1 VNVAGLI
8 AGMEDLLERA
18 LGPGVL
24 ITKEVPADLPPVRVD
39 SNQLELAILNLAV
52 NARDAMPLGGSL
64 SILATAQLVRPGQAE
79 TPRGLAPG
87 AYVRINVVDSGMG
100 MDETTLARATEPF
113 FTTKGPGKGTGLGL
127 SMVQGLAAQS
137 DGAMIVSSRVGQGTT
152 IELWLPQAARAEE
165 VRAAVAPSAPVSD
178 GPGLNGAPLT
188 VLVVDDDALVST
200 GTAAMLEDLGH
211 RVIEVSSGL
220 QALDAL
226 KADDRS
232 IGVVI
237 TDHAM
242 PGMTGLELAR
252 RIRETHPALAVILA
266 SGYAE
271 ISLDKSESS
280 MARLA
285 KPFRQDELAA
295 AIAAAVQETSAA
307 ARGAI
312 PLAGR

>member
-1 VNVAGLI
+1 
-8 AGMEDLLERA
+8 
-18 LGPGVL
+18 
-24 ITKEVPADLPPVRVD
+24 
-39 SNQLELAILNLAV
+39 
-52 NARDAMPLGGSL
+52 
-64 SILATAQLVRPGQAE
+64 
-79 TPRGLAPG
+79 
-87 AYVRINVVDSGMG
+87 
-100 MDETTLARATEPF
+100 
-113 FTTKGPGKGTGLGL
+113 
-127 SMVQGLAAQS
+127 
-137 DGAMIVSSRVGQGTT
+137 
-152 IELWLPQAARAEE
+152 
-165 VRAAVAPSAPVSD
+165 
-178 GPGLNGAPLT
+178 

-226 KADDRS
+226 KAHHRS

-252 RIRETHPALAVILA
+252 RIRQTHPALAVILA

-271 ISLDKSESS
+271 ITLDKGESS

-295 AIAAAVQETSAA
+295 AIAAAVQETFAA
-307 ARGAI
+307 SGTGH
-312 PLAGR
+312 PFVGR